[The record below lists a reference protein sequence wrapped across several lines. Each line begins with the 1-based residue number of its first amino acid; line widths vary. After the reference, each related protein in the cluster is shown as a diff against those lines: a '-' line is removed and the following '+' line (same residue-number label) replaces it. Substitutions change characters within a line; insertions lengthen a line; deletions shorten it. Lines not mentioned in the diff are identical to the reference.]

1 VRLSWRRAAEIAV
14 LAVGAA
20 WIVSAVVLTGVWLG
34 IDAVSGGTAIGY
46 AFLAIVL
53 GFPVSVAVYVLGGA
67 LIVRAVAARRGV
79 VLALGRSMLLQT
91 LIGIAAFV
99 LGGLVAAAVADTDPG
114 FAAADAVATLL
125 LAVPLV
131 RWLAKPMAVA
141 SQPEDVWLNEE

>member
-1 VRLSWRRAAEIAV
+1 VRLGWRRAAEIAV

-20 WIVSAVVLTGVWLG
+20 WIVPAVVLTGVWLG

-141 SQPEDVWLNEE
+141 SQPEEAWLNEE